1 MAVGDGL
8 DSEAQEGRR
17 CAREAQTG
25 HKHLPVA
32 PWDVGA
38 KQHVC
43 NYQGT
48 NVRQPQGKLEG
59 PAKALEAEHGSL
71 QREQQG

>member
-8 DSEAQEGRR
+8 DLEAQEGRR
-17 CAREAQTG
+17 CVREAQTG

-32 PWDVGA
+32 PWDVGG

-48 NVRQPQGKLEG
+48 NVRQPN
-59 PAKALEAEHGSL
+59 
-71 QREQQG
+71 